1 MPAVQLAI
9 FVLDASGSMGG
20 TVSGAP
26 PGTTKAWQIEEMLC
40 LPLPEPLEKAEDKK
54 AVLEN
59 CGVIARLQQS
69 RRKDF
74 IDLAIIRYDTKAEVV
89 EKPQPITDW
98 ELSPPGTRLS
108 PPTNVSSPRYM
119 LGGKPFNLL
128 DGMGGATDIA
138 VGLQEANRMKEAYLN
153 LYQQQ
158 GGQYEPFVTIV
169 LMSDMLHNEGP
180 ANAPLKVAAEIKRT
194 VEIRGRPQV
203 LLAAAAFGDDADLN
217 LMQQIAS
224 GPEYAIKTT
233 NPIELRKFF
242 LASATAQLG

>member
-9 FVLDASGSMGG
+9 FVLDASGSMGESVG
-20 TVSGAP
+20 GAP
-26 PGTTKAWQIEEMLC
+26 AGTTKAWQIEEMLC
-40 LPLPEPLEKAEDKK
+40 LPLPEPLEKAEDRK
-54 AVLEN
+54 AALEN

-69 RRKDF
+69 RRRDF
-74 IDLAIIRYDTKAEVV
+74 IDLAIIRYDTRVRVEIPRPIAE
-89 EKPQPITDW
+89 W
-98 ELSPPGTRLS
+98 ELSPPGTRLN
-108 PPTNVSSPRYM
+108 PPTDASSPRYI

-138 VGLQEANRMKEAYLN
+138 AGLQEANRMKEEYLKF
-153 LYQQQ
+153 YHQQ
-158 GGQYEPFVTIV
+158 GPQYEPFVTII

-180 ANAPLKVAAEIKRT
+180 ANAPLIIAAEIKRT
-194 VEIRGRPQV
+194 VEMRGRPQV

-224 GPEYAIKTT
+224 GPDYAIKTPS
-233 NPIELRKFF
+233 PIELRRFF